1 MLVDICYTPVKYTLI
16 FSELTTSSTG
26 IMVNVEFIGQ
36 VFSKID
42 GDGNGDISED
52 ELVGAFKTFD
62 TDGAS

>member
-1 MLVDICYTPVKYTLI
+1 MI
-16 FSELTTSSTG
+16 FSELATSSTG
-26 IMVNVEFIGQ
+26 SMVNVEFIGQ